1 MQEQK
6 PNAKC
11 PYCGAELHIGYEK
24 GTGLCTVCKK
34 QFDNEKAIKLYDS
47 LYEEKNTETTKK
59 GLSGEEYLEVD
70 RILNRVE
77 FHLERKNFINAKEE
91 LEKALAITT
100 SDYRI
105 YFGLVRV
112 ETQNLTDYRNTTHEE
127 YLKKAID
134 CADSE
139 EKKIILR
146 LYKDFYNLAKLSDE
160 DILQYKKEE
169 NVAIKQKLEEKFK
182 DIIPVYMKKERGIKI
197 YFVLGVILGIISLAG
212 LIVGAIIKNEW
223 FLIAGSVLL
232 FISYLLFRNFYLT
245 KKANKLFNALLDFYD
260 QFDNFDFNEQ
270 QKREVLDE
278 MKLCRKEFS
287 LNNNLSNCENSLAS
301 LVKIITNA
309 SESARRYILSHEIL
323 KEFVDIY
330 ED

>member
-11 PYCGAELHIGYEK
+11 PYCGAELNIGYDK

-34 QFDNEKAIKLYDS
+34 QFDNEKAIKLYNS
-47 LYEEKNTETTKK
+47 LYEEQKEEQEKTT
-59 GLSGEEYLEVD
+59 LSGEQYLELD
-70 RILNRVE
+70 RVLNRVE
-77 FHLERKNFINAKEE
+77 FHLERKNFNSAKEE
-91 LEKALAITT
+91 LEKALTITT
-100 SDYRI
+100 NDYRI
-105 YFGLVRV
+105 YFGFVRV

-146 LYKDFYNLAKLSDE
+146 LYKDFYNLSKLSDE

-169 NVAIKQKLEEKFK
+169 NVAIKQKIEEKFK
-182 DIIPVYMKKERGIKI
+182 DLIPVYMKKERSLK
-197 YFVLGVILGIISLAG
+197 LSLILGIVVAVLSLAG
-212 LIVGAIIKNEW
+212 LIVGAILKNEA
-223 FLIAGSVLL
+223 LLVVGSVLL

-245 KKANKLFNALLDFYD
+245 KKANKLFNSLLDFYD
-260 QFDNFDFNEQ
+260 QFDNFDFTEA
-270 QKREVLDE
+270 QKREILDA
-278 MKLCRKEFS
+278 MKLCRKEFA
-287 LNNNLSNCENSLAS
+287 NNNNTTGYENSLAS
-301 LVKIITNA
+301 LIQIIIGA
-309 SESARRYILSHEIL
+309 SENARRYILSHETL